1 MKKFFDNVGV
11 GYAHSM
17 KDIHLIMQALR
28 ERGYR
33 MTAARQAI
41 LNVLLTSTRPL
52 SPAELHRKAREAYRG
67 VGLVTVYRTI
77 EALIDLGVLRRVH
90 REDGCHGYVYVGYG
104 HRHIAVCRVCGKVLI
119 FSGTEDVSVLE
130 EKLEKE
136 TGFRVDD
143 HLLQFVGV
151 CAECQAKEK
160 EGAKP

>member
-1 MKKFFDNVGV
+1 MRDMDVIV
-11 GYAHSM
+11 R
-17 KDIHLIMQALR
+17 QLR
-28 ERGYR
+28 NRGYR

-41 LNVLLTSTRPL
+41 LNVLMNSTRPL
-52 SPAELHRKAREAYRG
+52 SPAELHRRARDQYRG

-104 HRHIAVCRVCGKVLI
+104 HRHIAVCRQCGKVI
-119 FSGTEDVSVLE
+119 VFSGTEDVQALE
-130 EKLEKE
+130 AKLFQE

-151 CAECQAKEK
+151 CAECQAREK
-160 EGAKP
+160 EGKER

>member
-1 MKKFFDNVGV
+1 
-11 GYAHSM
+11 M
-17 KDIHLIMQALR
+17 KDMHLIVQKLR
-28 ERGYR
+28 DRGYR

-41 LNVLLTSTRPL
+41 LNVLLSSTRPL
-52 SPAELHRKAREAYRG
+52 SPAELHQRAREKYQG

-104 HRHIAVCRVCGKVLI
+104 HRHIAVCRICGKVI
-119 FSGTEDVSVLE
+119 VFPGSEDVLALE
-130 EKLEKE
+130 EKLWQE

-151 CAECQAKEK
+151 CAECQAREK
-160 EGAKP
+160 EGIQQ